1 MQEDPF
7 QQAATSLTTT
17 QKTGQPKTTNLTTQ
31 KTGQPKTTNLT
42 NFQQDK
48 TFVNQF
54 LTVNCFNKNNIKID
68 KINARLQA
76 ISSS

>member
-1 MQEDPF
+1 MCKEDRF

-17 QKTGQPKTTNLTTQ
+17 E

>member
-17 QKTGQPKTTNLTTQ
+17 QKTGQPKTTNLT
-31 KTGQPKTTNLT
+31 
-42 NFQQDK
+42 NFQQEK

-54 LTVNCFNKNNIKID
+54 LTVNYFNKTTLK
-68 KINARLQA
+68 
-76 ISSS
+76 

>member
-1 MQEDPF
+1 MQEDPS

-42 NFQQDK
+42 NFHQEK

-68 KINARLQA
+68 KINAGLQA